1 MSDFLFAVTGLVVSV
16 LFILLLLGASF
27 AAWQLQKARLE
38 LYSFLIQKVIRGL
51 DDD

>member
-1 MSDFLFAVTGLVVSV
+1 MSDFLFAVTGLVVST

-27 AAWQLQKARLE
+27 ATWQLQKARLE
-38 LYSFLIQKVIRGL
+38 LYSFLIQEVMRGL

>member
-27 AAWQLQKARLE
+27 ATWQLQKARLE
-38 LYSFLIQKVIRGL
+38 LYSFLIQEVMRGL

>member
-27 AAWQLQKARLE
+27 ASWQLQKARLE
-38 LYSFLIQKVIRGL
+38 LYSFLIQEVIRGL

>member
-1 MSDFLFAVTGLVVSV
+1 MSDFLLAVAGLVVSLLFV
-16 LFILLLLGASF
+16 LMLIGGSF

-38 LYSFLIQKVIRGL
+38 LYSFLIQDVMRGL

>member
-1 MSDFLFAVTGLVVSV
+1 MVSV

-27 AAWQLQKARLE
+27 ASWQLQKARLE
-38 LYSFLIQKVIRGL
+38 LYSFLIQEVIRGL

>member
-38 LYSFLIQKVIRGL
+38 LYSFLIQEVIRGL